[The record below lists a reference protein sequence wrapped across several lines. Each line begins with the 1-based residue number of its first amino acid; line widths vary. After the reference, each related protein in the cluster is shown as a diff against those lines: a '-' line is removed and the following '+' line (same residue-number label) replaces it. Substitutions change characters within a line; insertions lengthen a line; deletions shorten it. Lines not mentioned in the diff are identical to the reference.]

1 MTVAQAL
8 PYCRTMRI
16 GVDGTCWTNTRGYG
30 RHTRALL
37 RALVRLQDPARYTF
51 VVDSPDIEP
60 MLPEGV
66 AARVVTTSRST
77 TAAAAV
83 NGHRSAGDLWRIGR
97 AMSTAD
103 VDVLLFPTVYSY
115 VPVLSRAK
123 KIVVIHDVIVETFPQ
138 LTLPRREARLLWRLK
153 VGLARWQAD
162 ALVTVSEYSRR
173 GIIDRFNIPPDRV
186 FVVSEAADP
195 IFRLL
200 DDPRPGPRLASLDLV
215 GRGRSV
221 VYVGGFGPHKNLGVL
236 IEVFARLAR
245 LPEFKDVRLIMVGE
259 IQREV
264 FHSEFETLRH
274 QVDTLALTE
283 RIIFTGYL
291 PDEDL
296 VVLLNLATALV
307 LPSLLE
313 GFGLPA
319 LEAAACGCPVIA
331 TTASPLPG
339 LLGEGGLYVNPRA
352 SDELEAAL
360 ARVLASPSLRRS
372 MRAAGLAR
380 AGELTWE
387 AAARQMMT
395 VIHEVLKR

>member
-1 MTVAQAL
+1 MTVAQA
-8 PYCRTMRI
+8 PPNSRTMRI

-30 RHTRALL
+30 RHARALL

-51 VVDSPDIEP
+51 VVDSPDVEP
-60 MLPEGV
+60 MLPEGA

-77 TAAAAV
+77 TAAAAAD
-83 NGHRSAGDLWRIGR
+83 GHRSARDLWRIGR
-97 AMSTAD
+97 ALSTVD

-123 KIVVIHDVIVETFPQ
+123 KVVAIHDVIVETFPQ

-162 ALVTVSEYSRR
+162 ALVTLSEFSRR
-173 GIIDRFNIPPDRV
+173 GIIDRFNVPPDRV

-200 DDPRPGPRLASLDLV
+200 DDPRPGPGLASLDLD
-215 GRGRSV
+215 GRRRSV

-274 QVDTLALTE
+274 QVDTLALAE
-283 RIIFTGYL
+283 RIIFTGFL

-360 ARVLASPSLRRS
+360 ARVLASPGLRRS

-395 VIHEVLKR
+395 VIHGVLKR